1 MFFIQI
7 PSFNSSEP
15 GVESQVSTG
24 FRINYNFNTHQQREV
39 EIIFVADQKRYGQ
52 LAKGD
57 ILLQINGKNVDSMP
71 EKDLNKFVLNSN
83 NPKNAPEFDIKY
95 LTIYRPFVEDQVAQA
110 DQVFDDDDAGSS
122 SHQQQQ
128 DANHQNGN
136 SSFDP
141 NTNSSN
147 SSSPNNEST
156 NGSLNNQST
165 TKKLTINTN
174 HHPQMNPPISSSTP
188 LRKLTNGNS
197 HEQDDDTEHQ
207 EHEPTAAVV
216 AVGPA
221 ETNGH
226 AIKYELEEIKILKQN
241 GAMGLSIVGGG
252 NVACHPF
259 GIEHPGIFI
268 SKIVPD
274 GPASKT
280 NLRVGDRILKVNG
293 VDVQSLSHD
302 ETVDEL
308 KKNSQQVVL
317 YVSHDPQPK
326 GMQEVILKR
335 SYPDETIGIRI
346 NGGIENKSANLYDS
360 TDEGIFVVN
369 IINGTIAHRDGRLQ
383 VGTRIMEVSY

>member
-1 MFFIQI
+1 MKLFFIQI
-7 PSFNSSEP
+7 PSIISIELGSEC
-15 GVESQVSTG
+15 QVSTG

-39 EIIFVADQKRYGQ
+39 EIIFIADQKRYGQ
-52 LAKGD
+52 LSKGD
-57 ILLQINGKNVDSMP
+57 ILLQINGKNVDSMT

-83 NPKNAPEFDIKY
+83 NPKNEPEFEIKY
-95 LTIYRPFVEDQVAQA
+95 LTIYRPFIEDLLSQT
-110 DQVFDDDDAGSS
+110 DQLSNDDDAGSS
-122 SHQQQQ
+122 SNQQHL
-128 DANHQNGN
+128 DNHQNGN

-141 NTNSSN
+141 NTNSSSTSN
-147 SSSPNNEST
+147 SPNNEST
-156 NGSLNNQST
+156 NGSINSQINI
-165 TKKLTINTN
+165 KKLTISTN
-174 HHPQMNPPISSSTP
+174 HPQINPPISSSTP

-197 HEQDDDTEHQ
+197 HEDEDELK
-207 EHEPTAAVV
+207 VV
-216 AVGPA
+216 

-226 AIKYELEEIKILKQN
+226 AKYEQEEIKIIKQN

-259 GIEHPGIFI
+259 GIDHPGIFI

-280 NLRVGDRILKVNG
+280 SLRVGDRILRVNG
-293 VDVQSLSHD
+293 VDVQNLSHD

-308 KKNSQQVVL
+308 KKNSLQVVL
-317 YVSHDPQPK
+317 FVSHDPQPK
-326 GMQEVILKR
+326 GMQEIILKR

-360 TDEGIFVVN
+360 SDEGIFVVN

-383 VGTRIMEVSY
+383 VGTRIMEVSF